1 MVLPTVDPALAYVVS
16 HALTFASVVAWLVM
30 LVRIS
35 GSRRTPESAF
45 AWLLAFAFLP
55 VVAIPLYL
63 AFGSRKFPRRAKG
76 RQLVVPPVRSG
87 CSFELVDNGESAFAR
102 LIALIET
109 AERSID
115 LTVFILG
122 DDATGRAVVAA
133 LVASARRGVAV
144 RVILDAVGSIASH
157 RAATRALQAV
167 GAEAHVFMPLRH
179 SPVRGRT
186 NLRSHRKIVIVDNT
200 TVFAGGMNFAEDYM
214 GLPNTEKARSRW
226 RDVAAIARGP
236 VAADA
241 TALFE
246 SDWAFCGG
254 SKRSEETDRT
264 GPTMGSAQPAAGDAE
279 VQLVPSGPDMTTDT
293 MYDLFLNRIFQA
305 RERIALVTPYYV
317 PDDALQHALVLAAR
331 RGVKTEILMP
341 AWSNH
346 RVADLARRGLV
357 RDLIANGVFVHYYT
371 RGMVHAKAMVIDDSF
386 AYVGSPNFDMRSLF
400 LNYEDALCLHSPE
413 AIAQVR
419 GFVDGLISDC
429 SAEPVVFPEHR
440 VIEQLAR
447 LLAPEL

>member
-1 MVLPTVDPALAYVVS
+1 MLAYFAS
-16 HALTFASVVAWLVM
+16 HALTLSAVTAWLVM

-35 GSRRTPESAF
+35 GSRRTPQSTF

-63 AFGSRKFPRRAKG
+63 TLGSRKFPRRAKG
-76 RQLVVPPVRSG
+76 RQLAVPPVRSG
-87 CSFELVDNGESAFAR
+87 SSFELLSTGESAFGS
-102 LIALIET
+102 LMALIRC

-133 LVASARRGVAV
+133 LADSARRGVAV

-157 RAATRALQAV
+157 RAAARALHAA
-167 GAEAHVFMPLRH
+167 GAEVRLFMPLRH

-186 NLRSHRKIVIVDNT
+186 NLRSHRKVVIVDGA
-200 TVFAGGMNFAEDYM
+200 TVFAGGMNFAEEYM
-214 GLPNTEKARSRW
+214 GLPNVEKNAPRW

-241 TALFE
+241 TSLFE
-246 SDWAFCGG
+246 SDWVFCGG
-254 SKRSEETDRT
+254 LKRPETDDQ
-264 GPTMGSAQPAAGDAE
+264 GAAPIAICGDSR
-279 VQLVPSGPDMTTDT
+279 VQFVPSGPDMTTDT
-293 MYDLFLNRIFQA
+293 MYDLFLNGIFQA
-305 RERIALVTPYYV
+305 LERVALVTPYYV
-317 PDDALQHALVLAAR
+317 PDEALQHALVLSAR
-331 RGVKTEILMP
+331 RGVKTELLVP

-346 RVADLARRGLV
+346 RVADLARRGFV
-357 RDLIANGVFVHYYT
+357 RELSANGVIVHYYT
-371 RGMVHAKAMVIDDSF
+371 RGMVHAKAMVIDDHF

-400 LNYEDALCLHSPE
+400 LNYEDALCVYSPE

-419 GFVDGLISDC
+419 EFIDKLISDC
-429 SAEPVVFPEHR
+429 ASEPPVFPQQR
-440 VIEQLAR
+440 VAEQIAL